1 MLDRKRFG
9 VGALTLALLFA
20 QSPAT
25 APGQTEISAAI
36 DRPAPAGLV
45 VVLPDVAGS
54 SSLNLQALKNP
65 SISGIAVQI
74 HWSELEPA
82 QGKPNWSKLDAL
94 FAAAEGSK
102 KWVHL
107 LVFPG
112 FFTPAWA
119 LNGVETESFAIQY
132 GPGHGQVEKLPA
144 PWDTV
149 YLNRWFAFL
158 KLLSAKYGTS
168 PAFRMIA
175 ADGPTSVSAE
185 FTLPNSAEALHKW
198 QKLSYRPS
206 KYIGAWQK
214 VFDFYAAEF
223 PHQYVSL
230 SAGAGQININER
242 GQIQKGEQTS
252 TKQGIVD
259 AGMRTLGGRF
269 VLQSS
274 NVHAGP
280 GPHSP
285 NSEVEDRFV
294 IDYSGRVITGLQM
307 RGGAENAS
315 AVMGAKGDPPL
326 ALRKSIDLALEPNAA
341 GRHIN
346 YLEIYES
353 DVVAANMQPVLRY
366 AAALFASGAPS
377 EPSAHQ

>member
-9 VGALTLALLFA
+9 VGALTLALLFT
-20 QSPAT
+20 QSPAP
-25 APGQTEISAAI
+25 APGQTKISAATE
-36 DRPAPAGLV
+36 RPAPAGLV
-45 VVLPDVAGS
+45 VVVPDVAGS

-65 SISGIAVQI
+65 YISGIAVQI

-119 LNGVETESFAIQY
+119 LNGVEADSFAIQY
-132 GPGHGQVEKLPA
+132 GPGQGQVEKLPA

-185 FTLPNSAEALHKW
+185 FTLPNSAEALRKW
-198 QKLSYRPS
+198 QKLSYTPS
-206 KYIGAWQK
+206 KYVGAWQK
-214 VFDFYAAEF
+214 VFAFYAAEF
-223 PHQYVSL
+223 PNQYVSL

-242 GQIQKGEQTS
+242 GQIQKGQQTS
-252 TKQGIVD
+252 TKQAIVD
-259 AGMRTLGGRF
+259 AALGTLGHRF

-285 NSEVEDRFV
+285 NSAADDRFV
-294 IDYSGRVITGLQM
+294 IDYSGRVVTGLQM
-307 RGGAENAS
+307 RSAAENS
-315 AVMGAKGDPPL
+315 SGVMGAQGDPPL
-326 ALRKSIDLALEPNAA
+326 ALRKSIDLALQPSNT
-341 GRHIN
+341 GRHVD
-346 YLEIYES
+346 YLEIYEP
-353 DVVAANMQPVLRY
+353 DVLAADMQPVLRY
-366 AAALFASGAPS
+366 AAALFAPG
-377 EPSAHQ
+377 